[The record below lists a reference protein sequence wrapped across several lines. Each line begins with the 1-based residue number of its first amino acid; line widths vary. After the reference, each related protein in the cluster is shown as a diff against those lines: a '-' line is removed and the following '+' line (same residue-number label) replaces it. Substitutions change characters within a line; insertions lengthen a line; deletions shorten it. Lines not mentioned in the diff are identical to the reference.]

1 MMEGAQV
8 QSVKHQTCG
17 SCRSSGRTDR
27 LYTPRK
33 DRRPNG
39 TKESR
44 EPGSSVPLHRKDHS
58 WSKDSINEPK
68 REDAVSLA
76 WCETPKLI
84 KKDASLRRR
93 LLVSRSS
100 SDATPGE
107 ISRVHHK
114 SFDSPDVSPTGPL
127 SYSTLKAD
135 DFFSCRKR
143 RLLFSQAITSTLETG
158 RSGVH
163 MSPTLF
169 QNPAAEPDLDESI
182 IAGLPSSPQTDDFT
196 PLSGDAFRSP
206 LRTEKRVLDASSLT
220 PASEDSGF
228 SSLGLDKSH
237 DSSVDHDGSFQELV
251 LTSSCGKDKRRSRL
265 ERQRRLSTLRE
276 GGSQSEDGPRDQWT
290 ACGEPRAS
298 KDDVFLDGTPLSAA
312 TLKMQDLSLTPALQ
326 VVHAISRRST
336 RAPQQQTS
344 LEDLLC
350 LSEEDG
356 PVRTSLP
363 LSGLIGRKMGL
374 DRVDVISEL
383 RMRSLRHVLAV
394 ILSLLSAA
402 DLYRF
407 GQVSE
412 DWNDVISEDKR
423 AAHRRKSHIR
433 ELKIALEGDRP
444 AHVPDADTRSALACR
459 SALGSVQA
467 QARTAHT
474 HPPCTPTQTN
484 DRHCSSKRMQF
495 LQVHVTTRS
504 DSDADFLLVLKSSI
518 SFKKPCRNTDVL
530 SVSLSQVAKTL
541 FSDEYL
547 KPCPRCQHPARCHAL
562 RVEGQCSWS
571 DCGFRFCTACS
582 CAFHGSKDCA
592 HLSAKRRSKRDVLP
606 GSAQS
611 KRNVRRL

>member
-8 QSVKHQTCG
+8 QSMKHQTCS
-17 SCRSSGRTDR
+17 SCYSSGRTDR
-27 LYTPRK
+27 LYTPGK

-44 EPGSSVPLHRKDHS
+44 EPGTSFPLHRKDHS
-58 WSKDSINEPK
+58 WSKDSVNEPK
-68 REDAVSLA
+68 REAAVSLA

-107 ISRVHHK
+107 VSRVHDE

-135 DFFSCRKR
+135 DFVFSCRKR

-163 MSPTLF
+163 MSPTPF
-169 QNPAAEPDLDESI
+169 QNLAAEPDLDESI
-182 IAGLPSSPQTDDFT
+182 IAGLPSSPQAGDFT
-196 PLSGDAFRSP
+196 PLTGEAFRSP
-206 LRTEKRVLDASSLT
+206 LRTEKHILDASSLT

-228 SSLGLDKSH
+228 SSLGLDKSQ

-251 LTSSCGKDKRRSRL
+251 LPTSSCGKDKRRSRL

-276 GGSQSEDGPRDQWT
+276 GGSQSEDGPRDERM
-290 ACGEPRAS
+290 ACGDPRAS

-336 RAPQQQTS
+336 RAPQQHTS

-350 LSEEDG
+350 VSEEDG
-356 PVRTSLP
+356 PVGASLP

-374 DRVDVISEL
+374 DKVDVISEL
-383 RMRSLRHVLAV
+383 RMRNLRHVLAV

-402 DLYRF
+402 DLY
-407 GQVSE
+407 
-412 DWNDVISEDKR
+412 
-423 AAHRRKSHIR
+423 
-433 ELKIALEGDRP
+433 
-444 AHVPDADTRSALACR
+444 
-459 SALGSVQA
+459 
-467 QARTAHT
+467 
-474 HPPCTPTQTN
+474 
-484 DRHCSSKRMQF
+484 
-495 LQVHVTTRS
+495 
-504 DSDADFLLVLKSSI
+504 
-518 SFKKPCRNTDVL
+518 
-530 SVSLSQVAKTL
+530 
-541 FSDEYL
+541 
-547 KPCPRCQHPARCHAL
+547 
-562 RVEGQCSWS
+562 
-571 DCGFRFCTACS
+571 
-582 CAFHGSKDCA
+582 
-592 HLSAKRRSKRDVLP
+592 
-606 GSAQS
+606 
-611 KRNVRRL
+611 

>member
-1 MMEGAQV
+1 MMEGPQV
-8 QSVKHQTCG
+8 KSDHLQIVKHQTCG
-17 SCRSSGRTDR
+17 SCHSGGRMDR
-27 LYTPRK
+27 LYTPRT
-33 DRRPNG
+33 DRRPDA

-44 EPGSSVPLHRKDHS
+44 EPGSSVPLHRKHQS
-58 WSKDSINEPK
+58 CSRDSIHEPK
-68 REDAVSLA
+68 RDPVVPLA
-76 WCETPKLI
+76 WCETPKLV

-107 ISRVHHK
+107 ISRDHHE
-114 SFDSPDVSPTGPL
+114 SFDSPDLSPTGPL

-163 MSPTLF
+163 MSPALF
-169 QNPAAEPDLDESI
+169 QNQSPDVLGEPDLDESI
-182 IAGLPSSPQTDDFT
+182 IAGLPSSPQTGDFT
-196 PLSGDAFRSP
+196 PLNGEAFRSP
-206 LRTEKRVLDASSLT
+206 VRPEKHVLDTSSFTSSLT
-220 PASEDSGF
+220 PTSEDSGF

-251 LTSSCGKDKRRSRL
+251 LPTSSSGKDKRRSRL
-265 ERQRRLSTLRE
+265 DRQRRLSTLRE
-276 GGSQSEDGPRDQWT
+276 GGSQSEDGPRDQRT
-290 ACGEPRAS
+290 ASGEPRAS

-312 TLKMQDLSLTPALQ
+312 TLKMRDLSLTPALQ
-326 VVHAISRRST
+326 AVHVISRRGA
-336 RAPQQQTS
+336 RALQQQTS
-344 LEDLLC
+344 LEDLLRV
-350 LSEEDG
+350 SGGDG
-356 PVRTSLP
+356 PVRTGLP

-374 DRVDVISEL
+374 DKVDVISEL
-383 RMRSLRHVLAV
+383 RMRNLRHVLAIV
-394 ILSLLSAA
+394 LSLLSAA

-407 GQVSE
+407 GQVCE

-423 AAHRRKSHIR
+423 AAHRRRSHIR

-459 SALGSVQA
+459 SVLGSVQA
-467 QARTAHT
+467 QARTPHT
-474 HPPCTPTQTN
+474 HPPCTPTQSN
-484 DRHCSSKRMQF
+484 ERHCSSKRMQF
-495 LQVHVTTRS
+495 L
-504 DSDADFLLVLKSSI
+504 
-518 SFKKPCRNTDVL
+518 
-530 SVSLSQVAKTL
+530 QVAKTL

-562 RVEGQCSWS
+562 RGEGLCSWS
-571 DCGFRFCTACS
+571 DCRFQFCTSCS